1 MFTPDQ
7 IRRYSRHL
15 LLPEVGAEG
24 QQKLLDGKVLL
35 VGAGGLGSPA
45 AYYLAAAGVG
55 TIGLIDHDVVEDSNL
70 QRQILHNT
78 ERIGVAKVESAKKTL
93 TELNPDVTVDVH
105 DTVLSSDNALGI
117 MDDYDIVLN
126 GCDNFPTRYLVNDAC
141 VMLRKPMV
149 DGSVLKF
156 EGMVSVFMPKKG
168 CYRCMYPSP
177 PPPELAPSCA
187 EAGVL
192 GVVPGVIGV
201 LQATET
207 VKLLLGIGDSLESR
221 LLTWDALEM
230 EFITYKTSPKEDCP
244 VCGEM
249 PSITQLIDYEEFC
262 GLPAPKKVEPTTVG
276 STK

>member
-1 MFTPDQ
+1 
-7 IRRYSRHL
+7 
-15 LLPEVGAEG
+15 
-24 QQKLLDGKVLL
+24 
-35 VGAGGLGSPA
+35 
-45 AYYLAAAGVG
+45 
-55 TIGLIDHDVVEDSNL
+55 
-70 QRQILHNT
+70 
-78 ERIGVAKVESAKKTL
+78 
-93 TELNPDVTVDVH
+93 
-105 DTVLSSDNALGI
+105 
-117 MDDYDIVLN
+117 
-126 GCDNFPTRYLVNDAC
+126 
-141 VMLRKPMV
+141 MV
-149 DGSVLKF
+149 
-156 EGMVSVFMPKKG
+156 PN
-168 CYRCMYPSP
+168 
-177 PPPELAPSCA
+177 CA

-244 VCGEM
+244 VCGEL